1 MRRRNPRGLAA
12 RLIMIIAAMGLFA
25 VGYYWGN
32 RYQYSGAPPVVQ
44 GVLMR
49 TPVELP
55 AFTLEDAKGLPFT
68 GAELGE
74 RWTLLAFGDLRQ
86 ARGHLTVNRLL
97 AVHGALAA
105 DPDLQAKVRIAVAAE
120 SQPTDLALDFSRL
133 SSALHLVSGD
143 AAELQR
149 LRAALGDLSPSG
161 SEAAAPGDGAP
172 VYLIDPRGRL
182 MALFPAGLSP
192 DAMAADLSALAA
204 RPDLLDPA
212 PND

>member
-1 MRRRNPRGLAA
+1 MLRRNPRGPAA

-32 RYQYSGAPPVVQ
+32 RYQYSGAPPAVQ

-55 AFTLEDAKGLPFT
+55 GFTLEDAKGLPFT
-68 GAELGE
+68 AAELRE

-105 DPDLQAKVRIAVAAE
+105 DPDLQAMVRIAVAAE
-120 SQPTDLALDFSRL
+120 TQPADLALDFSRL
-133 SSALHLVSGD
+133 SPALHLVSGD

-149 LRAALGDLSPSG
+149 LRAAIGDLSPSG

-172 VYLIDPRGRL
+172 AYLIGPRGRL

-212 PND
+212 PQ